1 MEGYQVLD
9 HERGEGVME
18 EEEVGRGEHLTLA
31 SPVFMEQLF
40 WTFPQILHRI
50 LEIKMETQAPDPKFR
65 DPAQQSCSKCLG
77 RAGRSFCGRVPH
89 LCGKT
94 LSAGSI
100 ARPAVLQYVTP
111 SGESY
116 IVNLFLFMIYD
127 NIYICPRG
135 GNPRCNLV
143 DRFC

>member
-77 RAGRSFCGRVPH
+77 RAGRSFCASFVRQNAFGRFNRKA
-89 LCGKT
+89 C
-94 LSAGSI
+94 SI
-100 ARPAVLQYVTP
+100 TVRHSLW
-111 SGESY
+111 
-116 IVNLFLFMIYD
+116 
-127 NIYICPRG
+127 
-135 GNPRCNLV
+135 
-143 DRFC
+143 